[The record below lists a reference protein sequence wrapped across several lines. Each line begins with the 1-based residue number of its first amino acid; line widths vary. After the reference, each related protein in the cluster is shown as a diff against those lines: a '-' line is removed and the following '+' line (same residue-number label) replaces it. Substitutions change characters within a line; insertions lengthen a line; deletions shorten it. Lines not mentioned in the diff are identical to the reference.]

1 MKSPPP
7 TTEANPMLSL
17 GIDPGP
23 VNTGLSVTSFSPS
36 GSGVVLSTC
45 LNFQRLSPFQVRE
58 KVLELCPHPDLLTIE
73 RFVSYRGVQSDST
86 ERTGVIIGA
95 IASIAHPVTLI
106 RAVDWKFKVV
116 QYLSRQGFK
125 NPSQSL
131 DKKFSLAAAEFASGG
146 KFKTDHEADSFLLSL
161 YGYVFKKDY

>member
-1 MKSPPP
+1 MKSPPSNEE
-7 TTEANPMLSL
+7 TSPMLSL

-45 LNFQRLSPFQVRE
+45 LNFQGLSPFQVRE
-58 KVLELCPHPDLLTIE
+58 KVLEICPHPDLLTIE

-86 ERTGVIIGA
+86 ERTGIIIGA
-95 IASIAHPVTLI
+95 IASIAHSVTLV
-106 RAVDWKFKVV
+106 RAVEWKFKIV
-116 QYLSRQGFK
+116 QYISRQGFL